1 MADRDEYCI
10 KCGYKHDQH
19 LTSDWCCPSDSEQDH
34 KRKNAEITTL
44 KAEVERLRELVK
56 TKNGLINTHQCIPRL
71 AVIAAK
77 IEVLREVLMDDET
90 VWDAEGNSHNAVLS
104 WWIDR
109 KIRRLEGEK

>member
-44 KAEVERLRELVK
+44 KAEVERLRDALDRCHDLTYRPMAL
-56 TKNGLINTHQCIPRL
+56 TKHLSDSL
-71 AVIAAK
+71 
-77 IEVLREVLMDDET
+77 
-90 VWDAEGNSHNAVLS
+90 AEGGA
-104 WWIDR
+104 
-109 KIRRLEGEK
+109 K